1 MKNLFGKTVAF
12 VLVAGFLTS
21 CAVSAPLLVSSNA
34 VGSKTGTSSY
44 KVIFG
49 FMPMNAEAGAI
60 AAAKQGGITKIA
72 TVDQTVKGG
81 LFKATV
87 TTTVTGE

>member
-1 MKNLFGKTVAF
+1 MKNLIGKTLAF

-21 CAVSAPLLVSSNA
+21 CAVSSPLMVTSNA
-34 VGSKTGTSSY
+34 VGTKTGTSSY
-44 KVIFG
+44 KVILG
-49 FMPMNAEAGAI
+49 FKPMNADGGAI
-60 AAAKQGGITKIA
+60 KAAKQGGITKIA

-81 LFKATV
+81 LFSTTV